1 MSKSLHVLIV
11 EDSEDDALFILHEL
25 RKGGYTVTY
34 ERVDTAPAMSAALD
48 KQAWDVVISDY
59 VMPHFSAPDA
69 LILLKSK
76 GIDMPFIVVSG
87 KIGEDIA
94 VATMKAGAHDYIMKG
109 NLKRLVAAVERELRE
124 AVERQERRRAEES
137 IRRRLEFERTVSDIS
152 SRFVGVFDI
161 DDAINVSL
169 ADMGRFSGA
178 SRACVSLLKEEGDV
192 MDNTH
197 EWCDKGVS
205 PQIDNLSNLP
215 VAEFPWWM
223 GMLRKGEVIQIEDV
237 SKMPAEAKHER
248 ETLERQQIKSLLVL
262 PMTIGGRL
270 GGFVG
275 FDNVSKTGIWGDDD
289 LAFLRICSEIMG
301 SALERKMHED
311 ALRGSEE
318 KLKHYLESSPDA
330 IYIHD
335 LRGNLLYGNQA
346 IERLT
351 GYLKQEIIGK
361 SLLEIP
367 ILSPEYLPKATRL
380 LESNAEGKPTGP
392 DEFELIG
399 KDGRRTFVEIST
411 YPIRE
416 GDKTEVIAIAHDITE
431 RKRMEEALAQSERN
445 YRVLFESTLDG
456 IFVLD
461 AETMKAVLA
470 NQAAAKVYGFNS
482 AEDAVGS
489 NPLDFVH
496 PEDKDRVTII
506 VVEDMFEKD
515 LHRIVEVRSAT
526 KDGREVWI
534 SAIGTKTEYQGRS
547 AGLLS
552 IRDITARKQSEA
564 EKQRLEEQL
573 HLSSRLAAVG
583 ELSAGIAHELN
594 NPLAAIKGF
603 AQLLIGGDDLDET
616 VKKDLEAICMEAQ
629 RATKI
634 TQDLLSFAR
643 RHEPE
648 KRLISINE
656 ALAKSLDL
664 CSYQMKVNDIELS
677 VEFDPDLPKTMADF
691 FQMQEVF
698 VNIIVNAEQAM
709 AEAHAKGKL
718 CVKTQRVGEMIQII
732 FTDDGPGIA
741 DENLKRI
748 FDPFFT
754 TKEVGKGTGLGLSI
768 CYGLIEGHGGHIYA
782 KSRPG
787 EGATFVVDLPVV
799 SNGEPG

>member
-1 MSKSLHVLIV
+1 MSKPLRVLIV
-11 EDSEDDALFILHEL
+11 EDSEDDALFLLHEL
-25 RKGGYTVTY
+25 RKGGYTVTS
-34 ERVDTAPAMSAALD
+34 ERVDTAPAMSAALE
-48 KQAWDVVISDY
+48 KQAWDVVIADY
-59 VMPHFSAPDA
+59 VMPYFSAPNA
-69 LILLKSK
+69 LILLKGK
-76 GIDMPFIVVSG
+76 GIDLPFIVVSG

-109 NLKRLVAAVERELRE
+109 NLKRLVPAVERELRE
-124 AVERQERRRAEES
+124 AVERQERRWAEES
-137 IRRRLEFERTVSDIS
+137 IRRRLKFEKTVSDIS
-152 SRFVGVFDI
+152 SRFVGIFDI
-161 DDAINVSL
+161 DDAINASL
-169 ADMGRFSGA
+169 TDMGRFSRS
-178 SRACVSLLKEEGDV
+178 SRAYVFLIREDGTM
-192 MDNTH
+192 MDNAH
-197 EWCDKGVS
+197 EWCAEGVS
-205 PQIDNLSNLP
+205 PQIDNLKKLP

-223 GMLRKGEVIQIEDV
+223 KKLHKGEVIRIEDV
-237 SKMPAEAKHER
+237 SKMPAEAKSER
-248 ETLERQQIKSLLVL
+248 KVLERQQIKSLLAL
-262 PMTIGGRL
+262 PLTVGGKP

-275 FDNVSKTGIWGDDD
+275 FDNFMGPGTWGDDD
-289 LAFLRICSEIMG
+289 LALLRVASEIMG
-301 SALERKMHED
+301 NALERK
-311 ALRGSEE
+311 SVEE
-318 KLKHYLESSPDA
+318 S
-330 IYIHD
+330 
-335 LRGNLLYGNQA
+335 
-346 IERLT
+346 
-351 GYLKQEIIGK
+351 LKQ
-361 SLLEIP
+361 
-367 ILSPEYLPKATRL
+367 
-380 LESNAEGKPTGP
+380 
-392 DEFELIG
+392 
-399 KDGRRTFVEIST
+399 
-411 YPIRE
+411 
-416 GDKTEVIAIAHDITE
+416 
-431 RKRMEEALAQSERN
+431 SEHN
-445 YRVLFESTLDG
+445 YRVLFRSTLDG
-456 IFVLD
+456 MFVID

-470 NQAAAKVYGFNS
+470 NQAAAKVYGFDS
-482 AEDAVGS
+482 AEAAVGV
-489 NPLDFVH
+489 NPLDFVY
-496 PEDKDRVTII
+496 PEDKDRVTRII
-506 VVEDMFEKD
+506 VEDMFQRD
-515 LHRIVEVRSAT
+515 LRRIIEFRSMT
-526 KDGREVWI
+526 KSGREIWI
-534 SAIGTKTEYQGRS
+534 SAIGTKTEYQGRL

-552 IRDITARKQSEA
+552 IRDITARKQAEA

-603 AQLLIGGDDLDET
+603 AQLLIGGDDLGET

-782 KSRPG
+782 KSRFG
-787 EGATFVVDLPVV
+787 EGATFVIDVPVV
-799 SNGEPG
+799 SNGQLG

>member
-1 MSKSLHVLIV
+1 MSKPLRVLIV

-25 RKGGYTVTY
+25 RKGGYGVTY

-137 IRRRLEFERTVSDIS
+137 IRRRLAFERTVSDIS

-161 DDAINVSL
+161 EDAINVSL

-178 SRACVSLLKEEGDV
+178 SRVYVFLLRGDGDV
-192 MDNTH
+192 VDNTH
-197 EWCDKGVS
+197 EWCAKGVS
-205 PQIDNLSNLP
+205 PQIDNLRNLP

-262 PMTIGGRL
+262 PLSIAGKL

-275 FDNVSKTGIWGDDD
+275 FDNVSKTRMWGDDD

-301 SALERKMHED
+301 SALERKRVEES
-311 ALRGSEE
+311 LR
-318 KLKHYLESSPDA
+318 
-330 IYIHD
+330 
-335 LRGNLLYGNQA
+335 
-346 IERLT
+346 
-351 GYLKQEIIGK
+351 
-361 SLLEIP
+361 
-367 ILSPEYLPKATRL
+367 
-380 LESNAEGKPTGP
+380 
-392 DEFELIG
+392 
-399 KDGRRTFVEIST
+399 
-411 YPIRE
+411 
-416 GDKTEVIAIAHDITE
+416 
-431 RKRMEEALAQSERN
+431 QSEHN

-456 IFVLD
+456 IFVID
-461 AETMKAVLA
+461 AETMKVVLA

-482 AEDAVGS
+482 AEDAVGM

-515 LHRIVEVRSAT
+515 FRRIVEVRSAT

-603 AQLLIGGDDLDET
+603 AQLLIGGDDLDAT
-616 VKKDLEAICMEAQ
+616 VKKDLEAICMEAE

-648 KRLISINE
+648 KRLVSINE

-664 CSYQMKVNDIELS
+664 CSHQMKVNDIELS
-677 VEFDPDLPKTMADF
+677 VEFAPDLPKTMADF

-718 CVKTQRVGEMIQII
+718 CVETQRVGEMIQII

-741 DENLKRI
+741 EENLKRI